1 MSYLGGYPER
11 AWERWKVIARI
22 IGEFQSRLL
31 LSVFYFLIL
40 GPVAVVRWIFAD
52 PLHLRSGSLAGWIE
66 ASDTSGKSIEDAR
79 RQA

>member
-1 MSYLGGYPER
+1 MSYLGGYPRR

-31 LSVFYFLIL
+31 LSVFYFVIL
-40 GPVAVVRWIFAD
+40 GPVAVVRRVCSD
-52 PLHLRSGSLAGWIE
+52 PLHLRSGSLSGWLE
-66 ASDTSGKSIEDAR
+66 VSGTSGKSIEDAR